1 MFVSHDLAL
10 VSMICD
16 RVMVM
21 KDGVVVESGPTE
33 KVIADPQDP
42 YTKNLINSVLSI

>member
-21 KDGVVVESGPTE
+21 KDGVVVESGETAR
-33 KVIADPQDP
+33 VINDPQDP
-42 YTKNLINSVLSI
+42 YTCKLIDSILDC